1 MPLTAEQMRQAHA
14 ARRAIDD
21 PDLQAAFDV
30 IVEEAAQEAIYG
42 AVRRS
47 REGGRF
53 IVLAI
58 TRLRGRLKEIAEAP
72 DAEKEAEEMARSFE

>member
-1 MPLTAEQMRQAHA
+1 MPLTPEQMRQAHA
-14 ARRAIDD
+14 ARRAIED

-30 IVEEAAQEAIYG
+30 IVEEAAQAAIYG
-42 AVRRS
+42 TVRRG

-53 IVLAI
+53 MVLAI

-72 DAEKEAEEMARSFE
+72 DAEKQAEELARTFE